1 MAAPG
6 HMYSDLPEVHTKS
19 DYPEVNFQQYAI
31 PEVNTKQYGLPEVVP
46 HSAGPLPEVSPGYT
60 QGSLPEFHS
69 GYSRDPLPEEGSPP
83 FKTEGSPH
91 NEQDGAGGKKRI
103 CGLAARSFWIIFA
116 VALAIIVAAAV
127 GGGVGGS
134 IATRNKAVSTSSE
147 EPISST
153 TGTTAASTTETAAAS
168 TSETATATTTT
179 SASVTT
185 TEVVGATSTLYRD
198 CPSSNETLYSVDF
211 GSTGSYIYR
220 KFCSMSIVDNGVNLV
235 NTPTTSLDACI
246 NLCAAYNMENA
257 TEIASGASQPCNSVC
272 WRNGF
277 TDNDWPGQC
286 FGATTQNS
294 SSTGWKLDNTET
306 ICDSAGWINQ

>member
-6 HMYSDLPEVHTKS
+6 HTYSDLPEVHIKP
-19 DYPEVNFQQYAI
+19 DYPEVNLQHYAT
-31 PEVNTKQYGLPEVVP
+31 PEVNTKQYGLPEVVS
-46 HSAGPLPEVSPGYT
+46 HSREPLPEVFPGY
-60 QGSLPEFHS
+60 E
-69 GYSRDPLPEEGSPP
+69 RDPLPEVDSSESPDLKSEGL
-83 FKTEGSPH
+83 PH
-91 NEQDGAGGKKRI
+91 NEQDGGAGRKKRI
-103 CGLAARSFWIIFA
+103 CGLAARTFWILSA
-116 VALAIIVAAAV
+116 VVLAIIVAAAV

-134 IATRNKAVSTSSE
+134 VAARNKAASPSYQ
-147 EPISST
+147 EPAASIST
-153 TGTTAASTTETAAAS
+153 TGTTTAS
-168 TSETATATTTT
+168 TSGTATATTTT

-185 TEVVGATSTLYRD
+185 TEVVGPTSTLYRD

-211 GSTGSYIYR
+211 GSTGSYVYR
-220 KFCSMSIVDNGVNLV
+220 KFCSMSIVNNGVDLV
-235 NTPTTSLDACI
+235 NTGTTSLDSCI

-294 SSTGWKLDNTET
+294 SSTGWKLDSTET
-306 ICDSAGWINQ
+306 ICDAAGWINQ